1 MPSQGSVSSLL
12 RVLSRRGL
20 DSFRK
25 ESEITG
31 TRHTSKS
38 HSENLLKP
46 LEYPDADEQ
55 EKRTAEMRQGA
66 TVSGREYGTI
76 FEDPDFWRQLL
87 G

>member
-31 TRHTSKS
+31 TRHTLKS
-38 HSENLLKP
+38 HSENPLKP
-46 LEYPDADEQ
+46 SEYPDADEQ